1 MEKPRDDSPMNFV
14 RPFSEIGL
22 GDRLS
27 VGGKGANLG
36 ELTRAGIAPP
46 PGFVVTTSAFEKFLD
61 ATGTRDGI
69 RRALSDLRPD
79 DLPAIDVAS
88 KAIRETIEAVRYPGD
103 VEAAIRAAHESLCAG
118 DTSLPLAVRSSATS
132 EDGEDA
138 SFAGLQDTYL
148 WLRGADSVLTHVR
161 RCWASLYSVESLN
174 YRLRLKLSEDGL
186 AMGVVVQ
193 RMVDSRCSGVMF
205 TRSPTTGDRSIIV
218 IEGAYG
224 LGSAIVG
231 GEVTPDKFI
240 FNKVSG
246 EISDRAV
253 AEKTVQHLPD
263 FDAGGVLVT
272 EVPLAKRLQSCLSD
286 EEITALAEIGR
297 RVERHYGK
305 PQDIEWAIAR
315 GAEAEIFLLQSR
327 PETVWSRRDAQPVQ
341 APKASAVDHVFAAFA
356 GKR

>member
-1 MEKPRDDSPMNFV
+1 MSFV
-14 RPFSEIGL
+14 RPFGEIGL

-36 ELTRAGIAPP
+36 ELTRAGLAPP
-46 PGFVVTTSAFEKFLD
+46 PGFVVATSAFERFMHTLGD
-61 ATGTRDGI
+61 FVSATLAGL
-69 RRALSDLRPD
+69 AAD
-79 DLPAIDVAS
+79 DLAAIDSAS
-88 KAIRETIEAVRYPGD
+88 RAIRARIETTEFPGD
-103 VEAAIRAAHESLCAG
+103 IECDIRAAHAALCA
-118 DTSLPLAVRSSATS
+118 DDVSLPLAVRSSATS

-148 WLRGADSVLTHVR
+148 WLRGGDSVLAHVR

-174 YRLRLKLSEDGL
+174 YRLRLKMSEDGL

-205 TRSPTTGDRSIIV
+205 TRSPTTGDRSVIV
-218 IEGAYG
+218 IEGAFG

-240 FNKVSG
+240 VNKVTG
-246 EISDRAV
+246 EIAGRTV

-263 FDAGGVLVT
+263 FDAGGVVVT
-272 EVPLAKRLQSCLSD
+272 EVPEARRSISCLADD
-286 EEITALAEIGR
+286 EIAALADIGR
-297 RVERHYGK
+297 RVERHYGR

-315 GAEAEIFLLQSR
+315 GPQAEIFLLQSR
-327 PETVWSRRDAQPVQ
+327 PETVWSKRDAQPVV
-341 APKASAVDHVFAAFA
+341 APKAKAIDHVFAAFA

>member
-1 MEKPRDDSPMNFV
+1 MHMSFV
-14 RPFSEIGL
+14 RVFGEIGL

-46 PGFVVTTSAFEKFLD
+46 PGFVVATSAFEKFLETTGGFIRD
-61 ATGTRDGI
+61 AL
-69 RRALSDLRPD
+69 AELKAD
-79 DLPAIDVAS
+79 DLPAIEEAGRI
-88 KAIRETIEAVRYPGD
+88 IRARIETTALPAE
-103 VEAAIRAAHESLCAG
+103 VERDIRAAHAALCGG
-118 DTSLPLAVRSSATS
+118 DASAPLAVRSSATS

-148 WLRGADSVLTHVR
+148 WLRGADSVLAHVR

-174 YRLRLKLSEDGL
+174 YRLRLKMSEDGL

-205 TRSPTTGDRSIIV
+205 TRSPTTGDRSVIV

-231 GEVTPDKFI
+231 GEVTPDKFVI
-240 FNKVSG
+240 NKVSG
-246 EISDRAV
+246 AIAERAV
-253 AEKTVQHLPD
+253 TEKTVQHLPD
-263 FDAGGVLVT
+263 FDAGGVVVT
-272 EVPLAKRLQSCLSD
+272 EVPEAQRSLPCLSD
-286 EEITALAEIGR
+286 DEIAALAEIGR
-297 RVERHYGK
+297 RVERHYGR

-315 GAEAEIFLLQSR
+315 GPDAEIFLLQSR
-327 PETVWSRRDAQPVQ
+327 PETVWSKRDAQPVV
-341 APKASAVDHVFAAFA
+341 APKAKAIDHVFAAFA

>member
-1 MEKPRDDSPMNFV
+1 MHMSFV
-14 RPFSEIGL
+14 RVFGEIGL

-46 PGFVVTTSAFEKFLD
+46 PGFVVATSAFEKFLETTGGFIRD
-61 ATGTRDGI
+61 AL
-69 RRALSDLRPD
+69 AELKAD
-79 DLPAIDVAS
+79 DLPAIEEAGRI
-88 KAIRETIEAVRYPGD
+88 IRARIETTALPAE
-103 VEAAIRAAHESLCAG
+103 VERDIRAAHAALCGG
-118 DTSLPLAVRSSATS
+118 DASAPLAVRSSATS

-148 WLRGADSVLTHVR
+148 WLRGADSVLAHVR

-174 YRLRLKLSEDGL
+174 YRLRLKMSEDGL

-205 TRSPTTGDRSIIV
+205 TRSPTTGDRSVIV

-231 GEVTPDKFI
+231 GEVTPDKFVI
-240 FNKVSG
+240 NKVSG
-246 EISDRAV
+246 AIAERAV
-253 AEKTVQHLPD
+253 TEKTVQHLPD
-263 FDAGGVLVT
+263 FDAGGVVVT
-272 EVPLAKRLQSCLSD
+272 EVPEAQRSLPCLSD
-286 EEITALAEIGR
+286 DVIAALAEIGR
-297 RVERHYGK
+297 RVERHYGR

-315 GAEAEIFLLQSR
+315 GPDAEIFLLQSR
-327 PETVWSRRDAQPVQ
+327 PETVWSKRDAQPVV
-341 APKASAVDHVFAAFA
+341 APKAKAIDHVFAAFA

>member
-1 MEKPRDDSPMNFV
+1 MSFV
-14 RPFSEIGL
+14 RVFAEIGI

-46 PGFVVTTSAFEKFLD
+46 PGFVVTTAAFETFLE
-61 ATGTRDGI
+61 ATGARDAI
-69 RRALSDLRPD
+69 RRALAALHPD
-79 DLPAIDVAS
+79 DLPAIEAAS
-88 KAIRETIEAVRYPGD
+88 KTIRDGIEAASFPED
-103 VEAAIRAAHESLCAG
+103 VERVILSAHEALCGG
-118 DTSLPLAVRSSATS
+118 DAVLPLAVRSSATS
-132 EDGEDA
+132 EDGEEA

-148 WLRGADSVLTHVR
+148 WLRGAASVLAHVR
-161 RCWASLYSVESLN
+161 RCWASLYSVEALN

-205 TRSPTTGDRSIIV
+205 TRSPTTGDRSLIV

-231 GEVTPDKFI
+231 GEVTPDKFVV
-240 FNKVSG
+240 NKVSG
-246 EISDRAV
+246 EIADRAV
-253 AEKTVQHLPD
+253 TEKAVQHIPD
-263 FDAGGVLVT
+263 FDAGGVVVT
-272 EVPLAKRLQSCLSD
+272 DVPQAKRLQPCLGD
-286 EEITALAEIGR
+286 EEILALAEIGR
-297 RVERHYGK
+297 RVERHYGR

-315 GAEAEIFLLQSR
+315 GPEAEIFLLQSR

-341 APKASAVDHVFAAFA
+341 APKARAVDHVFAAFA